1 MTQATQATQTVPQKS
16 SPSAKAAQSS
26 ARRLW
31 EIDIWRGLAIVS
43 MIIYHFAWDLKAF
56 AEVYIDLFSPF
67 WFYFQ
72 RSIAS
77 SFVLLVGISLTVS
90 YNRAR
95 RRVDVTE
102 GLYTEG
108 LYWKFFRRGLLVFG
122 TGLAMGTVLRFM
134 GMGRIDFGVLHM
146 IGVSIILAYPFL
158 RFRWLNLLFIAILM
172 PLSYYLKTIETTSL
186 AWVWLGITPP
196 GYAPQDYFPLVHWF
210 AVVLIGVFL
219 GNSLYTGGVRQFSL
233 RDYSAFFPFNLLGFL
248 GKHSLVIYVI
258 HQPILVGILMLTGIA
273 NLGF

>member
-1 MTQATQATQTVPQKS
+1 MARATTAASQKTKS
-16 SPSAKAAQSS
+16 SAGNPSTSS
-26 ARRLW
+26 RRLW
-31 EIDIWRGLAIVS
+31 EIDAWRGLAIVS
-43 MIIYHFAWDLKAF
+43 MVIYHFAWDLKAF
-56 AEVYIDLFSPF
+56 AEVYIDLVSPF

-90 YNRAR
+90 YNRAQQKA
-95 RRVDVTE
+95 D
-102 GLYTEG
+102 GSKG
-108 LYWKFFRRGLLVFG
+108 LYWKFFQRGLLVLG
-122 TGLAMGTVLRFM
+122 TGLAMGTVLGFM

-196 GYAPQDYFPLVHWF
+196 GYAPQDFFPLVHWF

-219 GNSLYTGGVRQFSL
+219 GNSLYTAGVRQFSL

-248 GKHSLVIYVI
+248 GKHSLLIYVI
-258 HQPILVGILMLTGIA
+258 HQPILIGILMVTGIA
-273 NLGF
+273 NLGFF

>member
-1 MTQATQATQTVPQKS
+1 MAQAKVATMRNRKS
-16 SPSAKAAQSS
+16 STKPSQSP

-31 EIDIWRGLAIVS
+31 EIDAWRGLAIVS
-43 MIIYHFAWDLKAF
+43 MVIYHLAWDLKVY

-95 RRVDVTE
+95 QKEDGTI
-102 GLYTEG
+102 G
-108 LYWKFFRRGLLVFG
+108 LYWKFFRQGLLVFG
-122 TGLAMGTVLRFM
+122 TGFAMGTGLWLL
-134 GMGRIDFGVLHM
+134 GQGRIDFGVLHM

-172 PLSYYLKTIETTSL
+172 PLSYYLKTIETTSR
-186 AWVWLGITPP
+186 AWVWLGITPA
-196 GYAPQDYFPLVHWF
+196 GYAPQDFFPLVHWF
-210 AVVLIGVFL
+210 AVVLIGVFI
-219 GNSLYTGGVRQFSL
+219 GNSLYTNGVRQFSL

-258 HQPILVGILMLTGIA
+258 HQPILVGIFIVTGFA
-273 NLGF
+273 DLGFF

>member
-1 MTQATQATQTVPQKS
+1 MAQAATVPARKTKS
-16 SPSAKAAQSS
+16 SAARTSTS
-26 ARRLW
+26 TRRLW
-31 EIDIWRGLAIVS
+31 EIDAWRGLAIVS
-43 MIIYHFAWDLKAF
+43 MVIYHFAWDLRVY

-95 RRVDVTE
+95 QKAD
-102 GLYTEG
+102 GSDG
-108 LYWKFFRRGLLVFG
+108 LYWKFFRRGLLVLG
-122 TGLAMGTVLRFM
+122 TGLAMGTGLWLL
-134 GMGRIDFGVLHM
+134 GQGRIDFGVLHM

-158 RFRWLNLLFIAILM
+158 RFRWLNLLFIAILI
-172 PLSYYLKTIETTSL
+172 PLSYYLQTIPTDTT

-196 GYAPQDYFPLVHWF
+196 GYAPRDYFPLVHWF
-210 AVVLIGVFL
+210 AVVLMGAFL

-248 GKHSLVIYVI
+248 GKHSLIIYVI
-258 HQPILVGILMLTGIA
+258 HQPILVGLFIVTGFA
-273 NLGF
+273 DLGLF

>member
-1 MTQATQATQTVPQKS
+1 MAQAAAAPSQKEK
-16 SPSAKAAQSS
+16 PSTEKAGTS

-31 EIDIWRGLAIVS
+31 EIDVWRGLAIVS
-43 MIIYHFAWDLKAF
+43 MVIYHLAWDLRSF

-77 SFVLLVGISLTVS
+77 SFVLMVGISLTVS
-90 YNRAR
+90 YNRAIQKKGGR
-95 RRVDVTE
+95 D
-102 GLYTEG
+102 G

-122 TGLAMGTVLRFM
+122 TGLVMGTALRLLN
-134 GMGRIDFGVLHM
+134 MGRIDFGILHM

-186 AWVWLGITPP
+186 TWVWLGITPP
-196 GYAPQDYFPLVHWF
+196 GYGPQDFFPLVHWF

-219 GNSLYTGGVRQFSL
+219 GNSLYTGGVRQFIL
-233 RDYSAFFPFNLLGFL
+233 RDFSAFFPFNILGFL
-248 GKHSLVIYVI
+248 GNHSLLIYVI
-258 HQPILVGILMLTGIA
+258 HQPILIAILMVTGIA
-273 NLGF
+273 DLGFS

>member
-1 MTQATQATQTVPQKS
+1 MAQATKAVSHKANPATK
-16 SPSAKAAQSS
+16 KAPVST
-26 ARRLW
+26 RRLW
-31 EIDIWRGLAIVS
+31 EIDVWRGLAIVS
-43 MIIYHFAWDLKAF
+43 MVIYHFAWDLKSF

-90 YNRAR
+90 YNRAIQKENGR
-95 RRVDVTE
+95 D
-102 GLYTEG
+102 G
-108 LYWKFFRRGLLVFG
+108 LYWKFFRRGLLVLG
-122 TGLAMGTVLRFM
+122 TGLAMGTGLWLL
-134 GMGRIDFGVLHM
+134 GQGRIDFGVLHM

-172 PLSYYLKTIETTSL
+172 PLSYYLKAIPTETT

-233 RDYSAFFPFNLLGFL
+233 RDYSAFFPFNILGFL

-273 NLGF
+273 DLGFF

>member
-1 MTQATQATQTVPQKS
+1 MAQATKAVPN
-16 SPSAKAAQSS
+16 PSTKPAQSS

-31 EIDIWRGLAIVS
+31 EIDAWRGLAIVS
-43 MIIYHFAWDLKAF
+43 MVIYHFAWDLKAY

-90 YNRAR
+90 YSRTRQN
-95 RRVDVTE
+95 VDGMT
-102 GLYTEG
+102 G
-108 LYWKFFRRGLLVFG
+108 LYWKFFRRGLLVLG
-122 TGLAMGTVLRFM
+122 TGLAMGTALRLM
-134 GMGRIDFGVLHM
+134 GAGRIDFGVLHM

-172 PLSYYLKTIETTSL
+172 PLSYYLKTIETTTL

-196 GYAPQDYFPLVHWF
+196 GYAPQDFFPLVHWF
-210 AVVLIGVFL
+210 AVVLIGVFI
-219 GNSLYTGGVRQFSL
+219 GNSLYTNGVRQFSL
-233 RDYSAFFPFNLLGFL
+233 RNYSAFFPFNLLGFL
-248 GKHSLVIYVI
+248 GKHSLLIYVI
-258 HQPILVGILMLTGIA
+258 HQPILVGILMVTGIA
-273 NLGF
+273 NLGFF

>member
-1 MTQATQATQTVPQKS
+1 MAQTSAAIERDAKSPQK
-16 SPSAKAAQSS
+16 QNLSS

-31 EIDIWRGLAIVS
+31 EIDAWRGLAIVS
-43 MIIYHFAWDLKAF
+43 MVIYHLAWDLKSF

-77 SFVLLVGISLTVS
+77 SFVLLVGISLTVT
-90 YNRAR
+90 YNRAIQKT
-95 RRVDVTE
+95 DGTK
-102 GLYTEG
+102 G

-122 TGLAMGTVLRFM
+122 TGLAMGTVLRFLNV
-134 GMGRIDFGVLHM
+134 GRIDFGVLHM

-172 PLSYYLKTIETTSL
+172 PLSYYLKTIPVTTS

-196 GYAPQDYFPLVHWF
+196 GYAPQDFFPLVHWF
-210 AVVLIGVFL
+210 AVVLIGVFI
-219 GNSLYTGGVRQFSL
+219 GNSLYTKGVRQFSL

-248 GKHSLVIYVI
+248 GKHSLLIYVI
-258 HQPILVGILMLTGIA
+258 HQPILIGILMVTGIA
-273 NLGF
+273 NLGFF

>member
-1 MTQATQATQTVPQKS
+1 MAQAATAPTRGTKS
-16 SPSAKAAQSS
+16 SAANTSAS

-31 EIDIWRGLAIVS
+31 EIDAWRGLAIVS
-43 MIIYHFAWDLKAF
+43 MVIYHFAWDLKSF

-77 SFVLLVGISLTVS
+77 SFVLLVGISLSVT
-90 YNRAR
+90 YNRALQKADGR
-95 RRVDVTE
+95 Q
-102 GLYTEG
+102 G
-108 LYWKFFRRGLLVFG
+108 LYWKFFQRGLLVFG
-122 TGLAMGTVLRFM
+122 TGLAMGTALRLM
-134 GMGRIDFGVLHM
+134 NMGRIDFGVLHM

-172 PLSYYLKTIETTSL
+172 PLSYYLKTIPTDTT
-186 AWVWLGITPP
+186 AWVWLGITPA
-196 GYAPQDYFPLVHWF
+196 GYGPQDFFPLVHWF

-219 GNSLYTGGVRQFSL
+219 GNSLYTAGVRQFSL
-233 RDYSAFFPFNLLGFL
+233 RDYSAFFPFNILGFL
-248 GKHSLVIYVI
+248 GKHSLLIYVI
-258 HQPILVGILMLTGIA
+258 HQPILIAILMVTGIA

>member
-1 MTQATQATQTVPQKS
+1 MAQAAKS
-16 SPSAKAAQSS
+16 APKKAKPTAERAAAS

-31 EIDIWRGLAIVS
+31 EIDTWRGLAIVS
-43 MIIYHFAWDLKAF
+43 MVIYHFAWDLRAY

-90 YNRAR
+90 YNRAKEKQDGT
-95 RRVDVTE
+95 V
-102 GLYTEG
+102 G

-122 TGLAMGTVLRFM
+122 TGLAMGTVLRIL
-134 GMGRIDFGVLHM
+134 GAGQIDFGVLHM
-146 IGVSIILAYPFL
+146 IGVSIMLAYPFL
-158 RFRWLNLLFIAILM
+158 RFRWLNLLFIAILI
-172 PLSYYLKTIETTSL
+172 PLSYSLQTIQTTSA

-210 AVVLIGVFL
+210 AVVLMGVFL

-233 RDYSAFFPFNLLGFL
+233 PDLSRFFPFNVLRFL
-248 GKHSLVIYVI
+248 GQHSLLIYVI
-258 HQPILVGILMLTGIA
+258 HQPILIAILMATGI
-273 NLGF
+273 NIL

>member
-1 MTQATQATQTVPQKS
+1 MAQATKAVLQGAN
-16 SPSAKAAQSS
+16 PSTKRANTS

-31 EIDIWRGLAIVS
+31 EIDVWRGLAIVS
-43 MIIYHFAWDLKAF
+43 MVIYHFAWDLKVY

-90 YNRAR
+90 YNRALQK
-95 RRVDVTE
+95 E
-102 GLYTEG
+102 GGRDG

-122 TGLAMGTVLRFM
+122 TGLAMGTALRFL
-134 GMGRIDFGVLHM
+134 GAGRIDFGVLHM

-172 PLSYYLKTIETTSL
+172 PLSYYLKTILTDTTT
-186 AWVWLGITPP
+186 WVWLGITPA
-196 GYAPQDYFPLVHWF
+196 GYAPQDFFPLVHWF

-233 RDYSAFFPFNLLGFL
+233 RDYSAFFPFNILGFL
-248 GKHSLVIYVI
+248 GKHSLLIYVI
-258 HQPILVGILMLTGIA
+258 HQPILIAILMVTGIA
-273 NLGF
+273 NLGFF

>member
-1 MTQATQATQTVPQKS
+1 MTQARAAAPSKTPAAKGKASQEQAKS
-16 SPSAKAAQSS
+16 SG
-26 ARRLW
+26 RRLW
-31 EIDIWRGLAIVS
+31 EIDVWRGLAIVS
-43 MIIYHFAWDLKAF
+43 MVIYHFAWDLRAY

-95 RRVDVTE
+95 QKA
-102 GLYTEG
+102 GSSQG
-108 LYWKFFRRGLLVFG
+108 LYWKFFQRGLLVLG
-122 TGLAMGTVLRFM
+122 TGLAMGTVLRLM
-134 GMGRIDFGVLHM
+134 GQGRIDFGVLHM

-158 RFRWLNLLFIAILM
+158 RFRWLNLLFVAILM
-172 PLSYYLKTIETTSL
+172 PLSYYLKTIPVTTT

-210 AVVLIGVFL
+210 GVVLIGVFL
-219 GNSLYTGGVRQFSL
+219 GNSLYTNGVRQFHL
-233 RDYSAFFPFNLLGFL
+233 RDYSAFFPFSLLGFL
-248 GKHSLVIYVI
+248 GQHSLLIYVI
-258 HQPILVGILMLTGIA
+258 HQPILVALLVATGVTT
-273 NLGF
+273 LGLW